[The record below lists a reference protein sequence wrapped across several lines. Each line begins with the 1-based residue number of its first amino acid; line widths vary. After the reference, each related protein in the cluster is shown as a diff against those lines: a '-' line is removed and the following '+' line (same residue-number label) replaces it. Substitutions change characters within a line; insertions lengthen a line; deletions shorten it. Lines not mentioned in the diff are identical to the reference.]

1 MDGRNQRRDTSM
13 SLTFIL
19 TVATI
24 AIIASIL
31 LAPIASWIL
40 LITVGFYAF
49 QTLSLP
55 TAIVV
60 TFLTAVA
67 LAK

>member
-1 MDGRNQRRDTSM
+1 M

-40 LITVGFYAF
+40 LITVSFYAF

>member
-1 MDGRNQRRDTSM
+1 M

-24 AIIASIL
+24 AIIASVI

-40 LITVGFYAF
+40 LITVAFYSF
-49 QTLSLP
+49 QVFSLP
-55 TAIVV
+55 VAIVV
-60 TFLTAVA
+60 TFLTSVV

>member
-1 MDGRNQRRDTSM
+1 MD
-13 SLTFIL
+13 LTFIL
-19 TVATI
+19 TVVGV

-40 LITVGFYAF
+40 LITVAVCAF
-49 QTLSLP
+49 QTMSLP
-55 TAIVV
+55 MAIVV
-60 TFLTAVA
+60 TFITSMV

>member
-1 MDGRNQRRDTSM
+1 M

-24 AIIASIL
+24 AIIASVI

-40 LITVGFYAF
+40 LITVAFYSFQAF
-49 QTLSLP
+49 SLP
-55 TAIVV
+55 VAIVV
-60 TFLTAVA
+60 TFLTSVV